1 MIQTIPNLPDNVVA
15 VIASGEITASDY
27 ETSIIPAMEQAHEK
41 HGKIRML
48 YQVKSDMCDYTAG
61 AMWDDA
67 KVGLQHFTHFEKVA
81 VVTDNRVI
89 TGGVKTF
96 AFLIPGEVRVF
107 RNDDLEKAKTWI
119 VE

>member
-15 VIASGEITASDY
+15 VSASGEITADDY
-27 ETSIIPAMEQAHEK
+27 EKVIIPAVELAHEK

-48 YQVKSDMCDYTAG
+48 YQIVSDMCDYTAG
-61 AMWDDA
+61 AMWDDT
-67 KVGLQHFTHFEKVA
+67 KVGLKHFTHFEKVA
-81 VVTDNRVI
+81 VVTDNKLI

-96 AFLIPGEVRVF
+96 AFLMPGEVRVF
-107 RNDDLEKAKTWI
+107 SHAELEEAKTWI